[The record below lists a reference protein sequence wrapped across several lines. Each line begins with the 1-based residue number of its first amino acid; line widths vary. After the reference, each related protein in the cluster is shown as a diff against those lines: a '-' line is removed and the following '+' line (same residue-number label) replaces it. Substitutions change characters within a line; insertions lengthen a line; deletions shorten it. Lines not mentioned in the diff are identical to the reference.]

1 MATVVI
7 AADARTSRSIAAAL
21 VRAGHV
27 VTAST
32 ATLAETLDI
41 VRRRR
46 PDVCVVDSGLRDGGL
61 AAVAALADCGRRP
74 RVVVVGRQSP
84 AEARAARLAG
94 ATACATT
101 EEIATAVSA
110 VVNR

>member
-7 AADARTSRSIAAAL
+7 AAEEPVSRSIAAEL
-21 VRAGHV
+21 IRTGHV
-27 VTAST
+27 VTASS
-32 ATLAETLDI
+32 AALAETLDI

-46 PDVCVVDSGLRDGGL
+46 PDVCVVDSELRDGGL
-61 AAVAALADCGRRP
+61 AAVAALAGCGRRP

-84 AEARAARLAG
+84 TEVRAARLAG

-101 EEIATAVSA
+101 EEIATVVAA
-110 VVNR
+110 VVTR